1 MIKEIKY
8 ILFIV
13 TIIFFIF
20 FTIKYYYSDDN
31 IKNSFRSLESHSI
44 KIDEQSKKIKTLM
57 NDTENI
63 IEYVDKNQNPKQE
76 KFHFWKLIY
85 NNES

>member
-13 TIIFFIF
+13 TIISFIF

-85 NNES
+85 NNDS

>member
-8 ILFIV
+8 ILFV
-13 TIIFFIF
+13 VIIFAFIF
-20 FTIKYYYSDDN
+20 FTIKHYYSDAN

-44 KIDEQSKKIKTLM
+44 KIAEQSEKIKTLK
-57 NDTENI
+57 NNTDNI
-63 IEYVDKNQNPKQE
+63 IEYVDKNQNLKEE

>member
-8 ILFIV
+8 FLFIV
-13 TIIFFIF
+13 TIISFIF

>member
-13 TIIFFIF
+13 TIISFIF

>member
-13 TIIFFIF
+13 TIISFIF

-85 NNES
+85 NTDS

>member
-13 TIIFFIF
+13 IVFTFIF
-20 FTIKYYYSDDN
+20 FTIKHYYSDAN

-44 KIDEQSKKIKTLM
+44 KIAEQSEKIKTLK
-57 NDTENI
+57 NNTDNI
-63 IEYVDKNQNPKQE
+63 IEYVDKNQNPKEE

>member
-1 MIKEIKY
+1 MFKEIKY
-8 ILFIV
+8 FLFIV
-13 TIIFFIF
+13 TIISFIF

-63 IEYVDKNQNPKQE
+63 IEYVEFKKDKKTNKYS
-76 KFHFWKLIY
+76 FWKLLY
-85 NNES
+85 NDN

>member
-1 MIKEIKY
+1 MFKEIKY

-13 TIIFFIF
+13 TIISFIF